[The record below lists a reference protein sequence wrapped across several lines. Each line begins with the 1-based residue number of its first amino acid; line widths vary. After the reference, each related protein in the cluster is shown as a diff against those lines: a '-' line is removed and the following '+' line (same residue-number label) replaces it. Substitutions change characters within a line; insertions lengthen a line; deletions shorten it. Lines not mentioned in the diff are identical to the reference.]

1 MRILITGASGLL
13 GANLALE
20 ALDAGHDVVAVWNQ
34 HPLKLS
40 GVDSCGVDLA
50 QPGEAEALLQE
61 KKPDVVIHC
70 AAATNVDA
78 CEREPEMARRLNADM
93 TRDVARASR
102 AAGSYMIHVSTDA
115 VFDGVKGNYAEDDA
129 PNPINVYAA
138 SKLAAEVA
146 VEAED
151 PSAAIVRTNL
161 FGWNAQAKFSLA
173 EWFLDRFGKGEP
185 FNGFDDVWFSPI
197 LVNDLARIL
206 FAVSERRLAGIF
218 HIAGRDCMT
227 KYEFGCQIAH
237 IFDQDAGILTAVSVD
252 DVSLTAPR
260 SKKLC
265 LRIERIQAAISA
277 QMPSIRSGLERMY
290 ALEENGYRNR
300 LRSMLVD

>member
-1 MRILITGASGLL
+1 MRVLITGASGLL
-13 GANLALE
+13 GANLTLE
-20 ALDAGHDVVAVWNQ
+20 ALDAGHDVVAVCNH
-34 HPLKLS
+34 HPLTLE
-40 GVDSCGVDLA
+40 GVDVCCLDLA
-50 QPGEAEALLQE
+50 EKGAAEDLIVQ

-70 AAATNVDA
+70 AAATNVDE
-78 CEREPEMARRLNADM
+78 CEREPEMAQRLNAGM

-102 AAGSYMIHVSTDA
+102 SAGAYMIHISTDA
-115 VFDGVKGNYAEDDA
+115 VFDGVRGNYSEDDA

-146 VEAED
+146 VAAEN
-151 PSAAIVRTNL
+151 PGAAIVRTNL

-197 LVNDLARIL
+197 LVNDLAGIL
-206 FAVSERRLAGIF
+206 FAVSERRLAGVF

-227 KYEFGCQIAH
+227 KYEFGCEIAH

-277 QMPSIRSGLERMY
+277 RMPSIRSGLERMD
-290 ALEENGYRNR
+290 AMEKSGYRTR
-300 LRSMLVD
+300 LRRMLVD